1 MSNKR
6 HFARIHSTLQ
16 ATVSGENKSAR
27 ATVVDISLNGV
38 LLESQDK
45 FDLNTSYNI
54 IITFDASKTTMTFD
68 AKCTHEEGGHF
79 GFEFTSEDIDS
90 LTHLRRYLELN
101 SDDGDQVAREL
112 PFLVKNSPK

>member
-6 HFARIHSTLQ
+6 NFARIHSTLQ
-16 ATVSGENKSAR
+16 AVVSDGDKSAR

-54 IITFDASKTTMTFD
+54 KITFDDSETTMTFD
-68 AKCTHEEGGHF
+68 SKCIHQEKSHF
-79 GFEFTSEDIDS
+79 GFIFASEDIDS
-90 LTHLRRYLELN
+90 FTHLRRYLELN
-101 SDDGDQVAREL
+101 SADGDQVTREL
-112 PFLVKNSPK
+112 SFLVKK